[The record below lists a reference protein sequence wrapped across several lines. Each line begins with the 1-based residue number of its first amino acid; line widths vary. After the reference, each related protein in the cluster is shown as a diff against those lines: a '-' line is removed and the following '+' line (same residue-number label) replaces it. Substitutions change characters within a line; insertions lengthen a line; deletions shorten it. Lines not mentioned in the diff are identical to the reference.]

1 MKLRA
6 GRFVTVLTLAL
17 LATPLP
23 AQAQQAG
30 KVYRIGYL
38 APDSGPSLSSE
49 AFRQGLRDLGWVEG
63 RNIVIE
69 YRWAGGRRERLADLA
84 TELVQLKVDIILG
97 STTPGAL
104 AAKKATKTI
113 PIVIPVSNDPVGSG
127 LVESLARPG
136 GNVTGFS
143 FIAQDMTQKRLEL
156 LKEVDPGITRVAA
169 LLNPT
174 HPRSAAE
181 LSEGEVAARELGM
194 QLQVLAVRNPTELE
208 SAFSAVIRERA
219 DGLIVLSDRLFF
231 NIRGRLAEFAARRR
245 VPFIHYAKE
254 FVEAGG
260 LMSYGPNTT
269 DMYQRAAI
277 LVDKILKGAK
287 PADLPVEQPTKF
299 DLVINLKTARAL
311 GLTIPPSVLA
321 RADQLIE

>member
-1 MKLRA
+1 MDRRMFL
-6 GRFVTVLTLAL
+6 GTLAGGL
-17 LATPLP
+17 LAAPL
-23 AQAQQAG
+23 AAGAQQAG

-208 SAFSAVIRERA
+208 SAFSAVITERA

-231 NIRGRLAEFAARRR
+231 NIRGRLAEFAAGRR
-245 VPFIHYAKE
+245 VPSIHYAKE

-269 DMYQRAAI
+269 DMYKRAAI

-311 GLTIPPSVLA
+311 GLTIPPSLLP
-321 RADQLIE
+321 RADQVIE

>member
-1 MKLRA
+1 MRLRTI
-6 GRFVTVLTLAL
+6 GVIGILVLGL
-17 LATPLP
+17 LAGPLP
-23 AQAQQAG
+23 AEAQQAA
-30 KVYRIGYL
+30 KQYRIGYL

-69 YRWAGGRRERLADLA
+69 YRWAGERRERLADLA

-104 AAKKATKTI
+104 AAKNATKTI

-136 GNVTGFS
+136 GNVTGFTH
-143 FIAQDMTQKRLEL
+143 FAHEMTQKRLEL
-156 LKEVDPGITRVAA
+156 LKEVAPGITRVAT

-174 HPRSAAE
+174 HPDSAAE
-181 LSEGEVAARELGM
+181 LSEVEVTARMLGM
-194 QLQVLAVRNPTELE
+194 QLQVLKVRNPSELE
-208 SAFSAVIRERA
+208 RAFAAVIRERA
-219 DGLIVLSDRLFF
+219 DGLIMLSDRLFF
-231 NIRGRLAEFAARRR
+231 KVRGRIAEFAAKHR
-245 VPFIHYAKE
+245 VPTIHRAKE
-254 FVEAGG
+254 FTEVGG

-269 DMYQRAAI
+269 DMYRRAAI

-287 PADLPVEQPTKF
+287 PADLPVERPTKF
-299 DLVINLKTARAL
+299 DLVINLKTAKQL
-311 GLTIPPSVLA
+311 GITIPPEILYQATKV
-321 RADQLIE
+321 IK

>member
-1 MKLRA
+1 MMLRTI
-6 GRFVTVLTLAL
+6 GLISTLVFGLLAL
-17 LATPLP
+17 PLSTE
-23 AQAQQAG
+23 AQQAA
-30 KVYRIGYL
+30 KLYRIGYL

-69 YRWAGGRRERLADLA
+69 YRWAGERRERLAGLA

-104 AAKKATKTI
+104 AAKNATKTI

-143 FIAQDMTQKRLEL
+143 YLAHEMTQKRLEL
-156 LKEVDPGITRVAA
+156 LKEVAPRITRVAI
-169 LLNPT
+169 LFNPT
-174 HPRSAAE
+174 HPDSAAE
-181 LSEGEVAARELGM
+181 LREGEVAARVLGM
-194 QLQVLAVRNPTELE
+194 QLQGLKVRNPSELE
-208 SAFSAVIRERA
+208 SAFSAVIRESA
-219 DGLIVLSDRLFF
+219 GGLIVLSDRLFF
-231 NIRGRLAEFAARRR
+231 TVRGRIAEFAAKHR
-245 VPFIHYAKE
+245 VPTIHYAKE

-269 DMYQRAAI
+269 DMYRRAAI

-287 PADLPVEQPTKF
+287 PADLPVEHPTKF
-299 DLVINLKTARAL
+299 DLVINLKTAKAL
-311 GLTIPPSVLA
+311 GITIPPSILF
-321 RADQLIE
+321 RADKVIK

>member
-1 MKLRA
+1 MDRRMFL
-6 GRFVTVLTLAL
+6 GTLAGGL
-17 LATPLP
+17 LAAPL
-23 AQAQQAG
+23 AAGAQQAG

-208 SAFSAVIRERA
+208 SAFSAVITERA

-231 NIRGRLAEFAARRR
+231 NIRGRLAEFAAGRR
-245 VPFIHYAKE
+245 VPSIHYAKE

-269 DMYQRAAI
+269 DMYKRAAI

-311 GLTIPPSVLA
+311 GLTIPPSLLQ
-321 RADQLIE
+321 RADQVIE

>member
-1 MKLRA
+1 MMLRTI
-6 GRFVTVLTLAL
+6 GLISTLVFGLLAL
-17 LATPLP
+17 PLSTE
-23 AQAQQAG
+23 AQQAA
-30 KVYRIGYL
+30 KLYRIGYL

-69 YRWAGGRRERLADLA
+69 YRWAGERRERLVGLA

-104 AAKKATKTI
+104 AAKNATKTI

-143 FIAQDMTQKRLEL
+143 YLAHEMTQKRLEL
-156 LKEVDPGITRVAA
+156 LKEVAPRITRVAI

-174 HPRSAAE
+174 HPDSAAE
-181 LSEGEVAARELGM
+181 LSEGEVAARVLGM
-194 QLQVLAVRNPTELE
+194 QLQVLKVRNPSELE

-219 DGLIVLSDRLFF
+219 DGLIMLSDRLFF
-231 NIRGRLAEFAARRR
+231 KMQGRIAEFAAKHR
-245 VPFIHYAKE
+245 VPTIHHAKE

-260 LMSYGPNTT
+260 LMSYGPDPT
-269 DMYQRAAI
+269 DMYRRAAI

-287 PADLPVEQPTKF
+287 PADLPVERPTKF
-299 DLVINLKTARAL
+299 DLVINLKTAKAL
-311 GLTIPPSVLA
+311 GITIPPSILF
-321 RADQLIE
+321 RADKVIK

>member
-1 MKLRA
+1 MMLRTI
-6 GRFVTVLTLAL
+6 GLISTLVFGLLAL
-17 LATPLP
+17 PLSTE
-23 AQAQQAG
+23 AQQAA
-30 KVYRIGYL
+30 KLYRIGYL

-69 YRWAGGRRERLADLA
+69 YRWAGERRERLAGLA

-104 AAKKATKTI
+104 AAKNATKTI

-143 FIAQDMTQKRLEL
+143 YLAHEMTQKRLEL
-156 LKEVDPGITRVAA
+156 LKEVAPRITRVAA

-174 HPRSAAE
+174 HPDSAAE
-181 LSEGEVAARELGM
+181 LREGEVAARVLGM
-194 QLQVLAVRNPTELE
+194 QLQGLKVRNPSELE
-208 SAFSAVIRERA
+208 SAFSAVIRESA
-219 DGLIVLSDRLFF
+219 GGLIVLSDRLFF
-231 NIRGRLAEFAARRR
+231 TVRGRIAEFAAKHR
-245 VPFIHYAKE
+245 VPTIHYAKE

-269 DMYQRAAI
+269 DMYRRAAI

-287 PADLPVEQPTKF
+287 PADLPVEHPTKF
-299 DLVINLKTARAL
+299 DLVINLKTAKAL
-311 GLTIPPSVLA
+311 GITIPPSILF
-321 RADQLIE
+321 RADKVIK